1 MNKTQKISIIIPV
14 KNEEKNVNLLT
25 KEISKYCSSLLFEVI
40 FINDGSVDNTR
51 NVLIDLKKNN
61 NNLRIVNHL
70 ISYGQS
76 AALKS
81 GILNAKHDIIV
92 TLDGDCQNDPADIP
106 KMLKIFENKKD
117 RLLLIGGVRKN
128 RKDNF
133 GKRVGSKFGKVCR
146 KFLLNDSHPDSGCG
160 IKIFHK
166 KLFLLMPYFDHMHR
180 FLPALAKREGAEVLE
195 FDVNHRPRLE
205 GKSNYTNLGRLL
217 VGMSDI
223 LGVIWLLKRAPKKF
237 NSEEV
242 K

>member
-1 MNKTQKISIIIPV
+1 MKIFLWRSP
-14 KNEEKNVNLLT
+14 
-25 KEISKYCSSLLFEVI
+25 YYLF
-40 FINDGSVDNTR
+40 F
-51 NVLIDLKKNN
+51 
-61 NNLRIVNHL
+61 
-70 ISYGQS
+70 
-76 AALKS
+76 
-81 GILNAKHDIIV
+81 
-92 TLDGDCQNDPADIP
+92 ADIP
-106 KMLKIFENKKD
+106 KILKIFENKKD

-217 VGMSDI
+217 VGIYDI